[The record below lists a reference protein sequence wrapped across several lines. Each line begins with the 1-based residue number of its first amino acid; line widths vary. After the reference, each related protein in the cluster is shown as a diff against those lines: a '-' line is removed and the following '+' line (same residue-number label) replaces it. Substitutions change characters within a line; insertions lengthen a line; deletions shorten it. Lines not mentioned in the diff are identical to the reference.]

1 MSFSDGI
8 QYFLSGFK
16 ILTTKGL
23 KRFVLVPLL
32 INFLLFS
39 AAIVYML
46 NELGLHVDSIIAWL
60 PSWLTWL
67 EFFIYP
73 IALTLM
79 LFVFSL
85 VFTSAANWLAAPFNG
100 VLAERVE
107 QLLSGQ
113 QPPKENI
120 TAIVK
125 AIPHTLVREWK
136 KLWYFVP
143 RFIGFFLIGF
153 ILPGIGQII
162 WFLFIAW
169 VLAIQYCD
177 YAFDN
182 NKRNFDTM
190 RYVLRHNKSACFG
203 FGTCVSIFTM
213 VPFVNLLVMPVAI
226 CGATAMWVDEL
237 KQQTLS
243 LESE

>member
-1 MSFSDGI
+1 MSFTDGI

-32 INFLLFS
+32 INFILFS
-39 AAIVYML
+39 VAIGYLL
-46 NELGLHVDSIIAWL
+46 NELGLHINWIVAQL

-73 IALTLM
+73 IALTLL

-120 TAIVK
+120 TAIIK
-125 AIPHTLVREWK
+125 AIPHTLIREWK

-182 NKRNFDTM
+182 NKRNF
-190 RYVLRHNKSACFG
+190 
-203 FGTCVSIFTM
+203 
-213 VPFVNLLVMPVAI
+213 
-226 CGATAMWVDEL
+226 
-237 KQQTLS
+237 
-243 LESE
+243 

>member
-1 MSFSDGI
+1 MSFTDGI
-8 QYFLSGFK
+8 QYFLSGFR

-32 INFLLFS
+32 INFILFS
-39 AAIVYML
+39 VAIGYLL
-46 NELGLHVDSIIAWL
+46 NELGLHINWIVAQL

-73 IALTLM
+73 IALMLL

-120 TAIVK
+120 TAIIK
-125 AIPHTLVREWK
+125 AIPHTLIREWK

-203 FGTCVSIFTM
+203 FGACVSIFTM

-237 KQQTLS
+237 KQQTQA
-243 LESE
+243 LESQ